1 VWRRA
6 LEPEI
11 TREEVSSIM
20 SFLMRIDAKVEE
32 IRSFL
37 LEDED
42 EQEDS

>member
-1 VWRRA
+1 VWLRRP
-6 LEPEI
+6 EPEI

-32 IRSFL
+32 IRSIL

>member
-1 VWRRA
+1 MWRHRP
-6 LEPEI
+6 EPEI
-11 TREEVSSIM
+11 TSEEVSSIM
-20 SFLMRIDAKVEE
+20 SFLMRIDAKVE

>member
-1 VWRRA
+1 MWRRTT
-6 LEPEI
+6 EPEI
-11 TREEVSSIM
+11 THEEVSSIM